1 MFEAFGLQVP
11 REFCTGGKKR
21 RVALGNMTSHPC
33 QDARDKAGGG
43 LLSGKNREFGEGYG
57 ATSQRHVRF
66 DSVDAEVK
74 VKDEDGGI
82 EIVDCNVLLGWDELC
97 KSPRR
102 SLGRT
107 KENANEAIVV
117 PWQQDNEFILTSHR
131 RATNS
136 YLHSLQ
142 SVFRVHNETVNIWS
156 HIVGAAIFLSA
167 AILLYVG
174 RKRNG
179 QLDDVYNTNADD
191 VAVGIYF
198 ISVIACFFFS
208 FM

>member
-1 MFEAFGLQVP
+1 M
-11 REFCTGGKKR
+11 
-21 RVALGNMTSHPC
+21 
-33 QDARDKAGGG
+33 
-43 LLSGKNREFGEGYG
+43 SGKNREFGEGYG
-57 ATSQRHVRF
+57 ATTQRHVHF
-66 DSVDAEVK
+66 DGIDAEVK
-74 VKDEDGGI
+74 VKDEGGGI
-82 EIVDCNVLLGWDELC
+82 EVVDCNALLGWDELC

-102 SLGRT
+102 NLGRT
-107 KENANEAIVV
+107 KTMLIAITV
-117 PWQQDNEFILTSHR
+117 PWQQDNEFILTGHR
-131 RATNS
+131 RSTNS

-142 SVFRVHNETVNIWS
+142 SIFRVHNETVNIWS
-156 HIVGAAIFLSA
+156 HIVGAAIFLCA

-179 QLDDVYNTNADD
+179 HLDDLYNTNADD